1 VVYYVR
7 KTIHQTGG
15 IKMTYQIART
25 LTRILSGTVL
35 LIIYLVQ
42 VTSRYQGGV
51 LTMDQLQSLGQL
63 MLVFIGIGIGVTIAV
78 EIVFHILYSIGIAVK
93 ASVKT
98 GSCNDKDIENDIEKT
113 IEQEFVEDEMAK
125 LIDLKSLR
133 VGYVT
138 SGIGFVASLIVLALG
153 NPVFIVLNIL
163 FVSFFIAGIIESF
176 ARIFYYK
183 RGI

>member
-1 VVYYVR
+1 
-7 KTIHQTGG
+7 
-15 IKMTYQIART
+15 MTYQIARR
-25 LTRILSGTVL
+25 LTRVLSGTVL

-42 VTSRYQGGV
+42 VTSKYQEGG
-51 LTMDQLQSLGQL
+51 LAMDQLQSLGQL

-93 ASVKT
+93 ESVKADV
-98 GSCNDKDIENDIEKT
+98 CNDKDKEREIEKN
-113 IEQEFVEDEMAK
+113 IEKNIKQEFVEDEMAK
-125 LIDLKSLR
+125 LIDLKSSR

-138 SGIGFVASLIVLALG
+138 SGIGFMCSLIVLTLG
-153 NPVFIVLNIL
+153 YPVFIVLNIL
-163 FVSFFIAGIIESF
+163 FVSFFIAGMMESF